1 MNKAIPRKWLALIA
15 GPTASGKSALA
26 LQLAERIGG
35 TIINAD
41 SAQVYRDLRIV
52 SARPSPR
59 EEARAPHRLYG
70 TRDGAL
76 PCSAAEW
83 AAAARAE
90 IAAAERPILVGG
102 TGLYL
107 RTLLDGIAPVP
118 PIDPDM
124 RAAVRALP
132 VAEAHAALSV
142 EDPPAAAR
150 LLATDT
156 TRVARALEVVRSTG
170 KPLTAWQKERSGGI
184 ASETDLHPL
193 LLLPP
198 RDWLAARCDAR
209 FEGMMSNEGIAE
221 VAALLARRLDPAL
234 PVMRAIGVRE
244 IAGLIAGRLA
254 HDEALAAGRL
264 ATRQYAKRQYTWF
277 RNQSPAGWPRW
288 EAAVGGKE
296 SLDTLLSAHPTSGLA
311 EPVEALSFS
320 SQRGKGKAGLRQAQA
335 SRQ

>member
-1 MNKAIPRKWLALIA
+1 MNKATPRKWLALIA

-52 SARPSPR
+52 SARPRPS

-70 TRDGAL
+70 VRDGAL
-76 PCSAAEW
+76 PCSAADW
-83 AAAARAE
+83 AADARAE

-118 PIDPDM
+118 PIDPEI

-132 VAEAHAALSV
+132 VGQAHEALCV
-142 EDPPAAAR
+142 EDPSAAAR
-150 LLATDT
+150 LGPTDS
-156 TRVARALEVVRSTG
+156 TRIARALEVVRSTRQS
-170 KPLTAWQKERSGGI
+170 LTAWQAERSGGI
-184 ASETDLHPL
+184 GNEVDLHPL

-198 RDWLAARCDAR
+198 RDWLATRCDAR
-209 FEGMMSNEGIAE
+209 FVAMMSESGIAE

-244 IAGLIAGRLA
+244 IAGLIEGRLSR
-254 HDEALAAGRL
+254 DEALDAGRL

-277 RNQSPAGWPRW
+277 RNQAPADWPRW
-288 EAAVGGKE
+288 EAVVGGAE
-296 SLDTLLSAHPTSGLA
+296 PLDALLSAHFNRRPG
-311 EPVEALSFS
+311 
-320 SQRGKGKAGLRQAQA
+320 
-335 SRQ
+335 

>member
-76 PCSAAEW
+76 PCSAADW
-83 AAAARAE
+83 AADARAE

-102 TGLYL
+102 SGLYL
-107 RTLLDGIAPVP
+107 RTLLDGIAPIP
-118 PIDPDM
+118 SIDPGI

-132 VAEAHAALSV
+132 VAEAHAALRV
-142 EDPPAAAR
+142 EDSLAAAR
-150 LLATDT
+150 LRPTDT

-170 KPLTAWQKERSGGI
+170 RPLASWQEERRGGI
-184 ASETDLHPL
+184 AGDLDLHP

-198 RDWLAARCDAR
+198 RDWLAARCDRR
-209 FEGMMSNEGIAE
+209 FETMLSEGGVAE
-221 VAALLARRLDPAL
+221 VTTLIARRLDPAL

-244 IAGLIAGRLA
+244 IAGLVEGRLSR
-254 HDEALAAGRL
+254 DETLAAGRL

-277 RNQSPAGWPRW
+277 RNQAPAGWRRW
-288 EAAVGGKE
+288 EAPAPG
-296 SLDTLLSAHPTSGLA
+296 A
-311 EPVEALSFS
+311 EP
-320 SQRGKGKAGLRQAQA
+320 LRDLFLAH
-335 SRQ
+335 SNRRLG